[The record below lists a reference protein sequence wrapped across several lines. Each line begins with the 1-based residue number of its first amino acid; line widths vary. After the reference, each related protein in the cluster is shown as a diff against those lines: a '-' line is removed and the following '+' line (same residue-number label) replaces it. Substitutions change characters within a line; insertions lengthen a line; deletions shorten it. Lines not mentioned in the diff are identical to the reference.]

1 MAYDE
6 WNRGTGNGYSNAL
19 YTADGLGVFGQQ
31 AVDLASFWGLDDA
44 SYPSAYAYLMYRN
57 YDGDGSA
64 FGDTSVAATSADT
77 TRLTIYGA
85 QRTADSALTILVV
98 NSASTTQT
106 STLTLSG
113 ITVQQPVLVY
123 QYTSANASKI
133 VQLSPLAPAAA
144 LTVAFPAQSLTL
156 LVVPSG
162 TTPLAHARAVRR

>member
-1 MAYDE
+1 
-6 WNRGTGNGYSNAL
+6 
-19 YTADGLGVFGQQ
+19 
-31 AVDLASFWGLDDA
+31 
-44 SYPSAYAYLMYRN
+44 MYRN